1 MVPAA
6 FEIQLGW
13 AVQAT
18 GSGRPSLRAPD
29 QPEPPL
35 RAHHHH
41 PDGTQARRTV
51 TSTPLL
57 PSEQFVS
64 KVVFFFFASYL
75 FLSNYLAGPGMSCS
89 IGCS

>member
-1 MVPAA
+1 MPAA
-6 FEIQLGW
+6 FEIQLGR

-35 RAHHHH
+35 RAHRHH

-51 TSTPLL
+51 ASAPPW

-64 KVVFFFFASYL
+64 KAFLVFFFGNL
-75 FLSNYLAGPGMSCS
+75 FVF
-89 IGCS
+89 I